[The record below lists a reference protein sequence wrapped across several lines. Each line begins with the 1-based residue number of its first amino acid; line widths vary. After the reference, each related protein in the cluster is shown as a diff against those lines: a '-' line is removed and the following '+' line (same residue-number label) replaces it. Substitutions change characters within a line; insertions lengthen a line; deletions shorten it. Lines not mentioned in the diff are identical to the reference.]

1 MKGLFKAQ
9 EELQELKK
17 EYVTF
22 KNECEIKEKH
32 FKQKINEATKK
43 CNIIVSG
50 IDFEE
55 VSKAKE
61 ILYVSYNIDDVAEI
75 PFLAKKVIKKFI
87 EDPSFFKSNYMYTK
101 IYAELERGLVCKYLY
116 STTWGNVL
124 CEIGL
129 KRAYRNKNL
138 TEDQKDAVIYYL
150 KLLSEE
156 KNITDLL

>member
-22 KNECEIKEKH
+22 KNKCEIKEKH

-75 PFLAKKVIKKFI
+75 PFLAKKVIKNLLKILVFSKAI
-87 EDPSFFKSNYMYTK
+87 ICTQKYMQ
-101 IYAELERGLVCKYLY
+101 
-116 STTWGNVL
+116 N
-124 CEIGL
+124 
-129 KRAYRNKNL
+129 
-138 TEDQKDAVIYYL
+138 
-150 KLLSEE
+150 
-156 KNITDLL
+156 